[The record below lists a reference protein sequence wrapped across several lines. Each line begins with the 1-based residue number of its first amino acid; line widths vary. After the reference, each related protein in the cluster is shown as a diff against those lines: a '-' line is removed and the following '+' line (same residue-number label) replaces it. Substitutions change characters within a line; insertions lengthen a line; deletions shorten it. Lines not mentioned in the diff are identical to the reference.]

1 MEILTTV
8 LLGVGTV
15 FAGLVVIILLVM
27 LLRLFA
33 GNKQENPAPV
43 AVPAAAPAAPQKAE
57 IANRQEF
64 VAAVSAVALSDDQ
77 KTRLTEKLC
86 QMTGATIQLTNRVDP
101 ECLGGIRLDLDG
113 KRLDDTVA
121 HRLQEIRE
129 LLQKTVL

>member
-33 GNKQENPAPV
+33 GNKPENPAAAPV
-43 AVPAAAPAAPQKAE
+43 AVPAAAPAAPQKTE

-64 VAAVSAVALSDDQ
+64 VAAVSAVLA
-77 KTRLTEKLC
+77 E
-86 QMTGATIQLTNRVDP
+86 
-101 ECLGGIRLDLDG
+101 ELGTDVSAIRIHSI
-113 KRLDDTVA
+113 KK
-121 HRLQEIRE
+121 I
-129 LLQKTVL
+129 

>member
-64 VAAVSAVALSDDQ
+64 VAAVSAVLA
-77 KTRLTEKLC
+77 E
-86 QMTGATIQLTNRVDP
+86 
-101 ECLGGIRLDLDG
+101 ELGTDVSAIRIHSI
-113 KRLDDTVA
+113 KK
-121 HRLQEIRE
+121 I
-129 LLQKTVL
+129 